1 LLKIVRLF
9 LYIVFLL
16 NLNVFSQDDLRF
28 ELKNIKFEGNNSIP
42 GKVLGSILKSKE
54 SPNKVFQ
61 FINSFTSLGAP
72 PEFLDLTLVPADV
85 DNLVLFYN
93 TNGFFKAGVESYYSL
108 DSAELEADLT
118 FIVNE
123 GPQAIFGRIKL
134 HGLDSYPRS
143 DYWQIN
149 ERLMIREGQP
159 YSQEGVLQSINGV
172 LNYLKSQGY
181 MLSKYDSTI
190 VVKDTLIDR
199 AYVDVFFN
207 LGGKYFIDSVDVML
221 GGEGKNEVDPTMI
234 KEITGIKAGEI
245 FDVNRITQAQVRLYR
260 TGLFSYVRLFPAIEE
275 IEGSMVPVKIDGN
288 ITRMNDL
295 NPELVANNIQN
306 AFNFGIG
313 LEYNRKNFL
322 GGARRFTSR
331 AQIYYQDVLALNF
344 ERLFSLI
351 TLSDTVTTGATEFK
365 ARIEEP
371 YFLGQPIFGSLELST
386 LITKVRYLQV
396 SNYKGKVNFEFELP
410 KFTFINSMNL
420 FYAIEYNRQTFIS
433 ERFGNPWVDLMSAGL
448 GGLFLSTHVDDV
460 IFPSLGENYSF
471 YIEEGNLFPYL
482 FSKLFT
488 GEYRS
493 LLFLKSQA
501 TASYYFPLTE
511 LNDLVFAMKY
521 SGGYIATLNGN
532 KNDVPYIKEFFVGG
546 SNSVRGWG
554 SRAFPPQQS
563 TEVNINET
571 NIPGGRVMLE
581 GSFELRKRMG
591 DFLGAAVFLD
601 WGNTWRE
608 MAHVKISEVA
618 VAAGFG
624 FRFYTQIAAFRLD
637 FGFKIYDPYDRTPIP
652 ERRFF
657 DLMQFHFGIGEAF

>member
-1 LLKIVRLF
+1 VA
-9 LYIVFLL
+9 
-16 NLNVFSQDDLRF
+16 QDDLRF
-28 ELKNIKFEGNNSIP
+28 ELKNIKFEGNSSIP
-42 GKVLGSILKSKE
+42 GQVLASIIRSKE
-54 SPNKVFQ
+54 SPNKIFQ
-61 FINSFTSLGAP
+61 FIHSFSSLGAP
-72 PEFLDLTLVPADV
+72 AAFLDLTLIPEDI
-85 DNLVLFYN
+85 DNLTRFYY
-93 TNGFFKAGVESYYSL
+93 TNGFFKAQIEDYYSL
-108 DSAELEADLT
+108 DSAELTADLT

-123 GPQAIFGRIKL
+123 GPQAIFGKIKL

-143 DYWQIN
+143 EYWQIN
-149 ERLMIREGQP
+149 ERVTIREGQR

-199 AYVDVFFN
+199 AYVDIYFN
-207 LGGKYFIDSVDVML
+207 LGGKYYIDSVDVLL
-221 GGEGKNEVDPTMI
+221 GGEGKEQVEPAMI
-234 KEITGIKAGEI
+234 REITGIKNKEI
-245 FDVNRITQAQVRLYR
+245 FDVNRITQAQIRLYR

-275 IEGSMVPVKIDGN
+275 IKDTMVPVKIDGN

-295 NPELVANNIQN
+295 NPELVMNNIQN
-306 AFNFGIG
+306 AFNFGVG

-344 ERLFSLI
+344 DRIFSLI
-351 TLSDTVTTGATEFK
+351 SLSDTITTGTTEFK

-386 LITKVRYLQV
+386 LISKVQYLQV

-410 KFTFINSMNL
+410 KFTFINGMNL
-420 FYAIEYNRQTFIS
+420 FYAIEYNRQTLIS
-433 ERFGNPWVDLMSAGL
+433 TKFGNPWVDLMSAGL
-448 GGLFLSTHVDDV
+448 GGLFLSSHVDDV
-460 IFPSLGENYSF
+460 IFPSDGSNYSF
-471 YIEEGNLFPYL
+471 YLEEGNLFPYL

-488 GEYRS
+488 GDYRS

-501 TASYYFPLTE
+501 TASFYFPLNE
-511 LNDLVFAMKY
+511 VNDLVFATKI
-521 SGGYIATLNGN
+521 SGGYIATLSGN
-532 KNDVPYIKEFFVGG
+532 KEDIPYIKEFFVGG

-554 SRAFPPQQS
+554 ARAFPEQRS
-563 TEVNINET
+563 SDLNSNES
-571 NIPGGRVMLE
+571 NIPGGRVMME
-581 GSFELRKRMG
+581 GSFEVRKKIG
-591 DFLGAAVFLD
+591 GYLGTAVFLD
-601 WGNTWRE
+601 WGNSWKE
-608 MAHVKISEVA
+608 VSHVKISEIS

-652 ERRFF
+652 DRRFF